1 MSMTRIF
8 RRRAFGWTMY
18 GLVIVGLIA
27 TFWQV
32 MLFEERQGIYF
43 NSGKS
48 QPTVQIDLV
57 DLDLL
62 RHALKCRIRV
72 DRFQGLKVRMLHVTS
87 WSWPAFFRERQA
99 GPHFEAYFLHPTE
112 EDIYAGKMQDVEYLD
127 REFLFKVEGRP
138 VLYPFDRYRA
148 EFGIDIS
155 HVAKAG

>member
-8 RRRAFGWTMY
+8 RSGAFGWTMY

-43 NSGKS
+43 NSGKP
-48 QPTVQIDLV
+48 QPRSDRSR

-87 WSWPAFFRERQA
+87 GR
-99 GPHFEAYFLHPTE
+99 GPLFSESGRRPPLRGLFPSPTKRHLC
-112 EDIYAGKMQDVEYLD
+112 GKMQDVEYLD
-127 REFLFKVEGRP
+127 REFSSRLRTA
-138 VLYPFDRYRA
+138 VLYPSTGTGPSSA
-148 EFGIDIS
+148 
-155 HVAKAG
+155 